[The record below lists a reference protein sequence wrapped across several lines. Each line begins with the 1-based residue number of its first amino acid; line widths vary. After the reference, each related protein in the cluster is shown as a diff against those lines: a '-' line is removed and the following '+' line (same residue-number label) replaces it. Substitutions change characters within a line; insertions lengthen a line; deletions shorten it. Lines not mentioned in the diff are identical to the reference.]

1 MKSVNELGLD
11 GRIESALIGAG
22 VATVEDLAQKLEEGD
37 AAVLAIGG
45 IGAKSLDELKTA
57 LAGGQTVEDSEPEV
71 EEVSE
76 GESELEPEPEQDLGP
91 EPDPESEPELED
103 ITEMDRARPVTVRV
117 LCEMGLLAGE
127 AVWRNERHVVSYA
140 DYEKAKRANP
150 DGYELI
156 LEE

>member
-1 MKSVNELGLD
+1 MMTNVNELGLD

-22 VATVEDLAQKLEEGD
+22 VVTVEDLVAKLDEGD
-37 AAVLAIGG
+37 EAVLAIDG
-45 IGAKSLDELKTA
+45 IGAKSLEEIKAT
-57 LAGGQTVEDSEPEV
+57 LAVD
-71 EEVSE
+71 
-76 GESELEPEPEQDLGP
+76 ESEDPAPEAEEAPEAEPEPTE
-91 EPDPESEPELED
+91 E

-150 DGYELI
+150 DGYRLV

>member
-1 MKSVNELGLD
+1 MMKSVNELGLD

-37 AAVLAIGG
+37 DAVLAIGG
-45 IGAKSLDELKTA
+45 IGAKSLDEIKNA
-57 LAGGQTVEDSEPEV
+57 LAGEQSVEDSETEV
-71 EEVSE
+71 EETSE

-91 EPDPESEPELED
+91 EPDPEPELED

-140 DYEKAKRANP
+140 DYEKAKRVNP